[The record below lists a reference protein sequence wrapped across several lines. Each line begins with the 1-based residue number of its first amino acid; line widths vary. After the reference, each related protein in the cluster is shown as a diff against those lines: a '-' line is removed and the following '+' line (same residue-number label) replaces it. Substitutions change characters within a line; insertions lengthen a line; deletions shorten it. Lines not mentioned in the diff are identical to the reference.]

1 MRFLFLSMAV
11 ALSLGF
17 TVQGLV
23 AAPPVDDAARLEF
36 FETHIRPV
44 LVKHCLECHGDG
56 DIEGGLSLL
65 SAAAWASGGDSG
77 PAIVPGNPDESLL
90 MQALEYDV
98 LEMPPAGKLPDAVR
112 ARFRE
117 WIASGAF
124 DPRAATHSQPPAKR
138 SIDIERGKQ
147 FWSFQPLKAT
157 AAPPVQDSAWPT
169 GVIDQYL
176 LAAREAQQL
185 PSVGGASPETLLRRV
200 TFDLTGLPPSPD
212 QIDAFVAAPSER
224 HYHQIIDRLLQKPA
238 YAEHWARHW
247 LDVARYAD
255 SNGSDFN
262 ATFHHAW
269 RYRDYVVDALATDK
283 PFNQFVAEQ
292 IAGDLLPA
300 TSDRQREA
308 QIVATGFLMLGAK
321 MLSERNKAKLEM
333 DVVDEQIDTVGR
345 AFLGLTLGC
354 ARCHDHKFDPI
365 PTADYYALAGI
376 FRSTKTLEGESQK
389 YVSTWQ
395 DVPLPA
401 APEHRRAVEDFRK
414 REQEL
419 TASIKRVQDEIKQLK
434 TSNASLLPGT
444 VVDDAQAS
452 QRGDWTVSTLF
463 KGFVGSGYLHDNN
476 QEKGKRSLTFETQ
489 LASGQYEVRLAYNGG
504 STRAKNVP
512 VEITH
517 ADGTTTVAVDQTVTP
532 KIDNLWVSL
541 GTFSFAESAR
551 LVVTTTGTSGYVIV
565 DAVQFLPIDPKP
577 QAAAAADKAS
587 QSQQQRLV
595 ADAEAELKRF
605 EAALRDL
612 RKQQPRP
619 LPMAM
624 AVRDQ
629 PGKDT
634 FVCIRGEVDNP
645 GETVRRGFLQ
655 VCGAADSLDLPE
667 GQSGRLQLAQRL
679 TDPDHPLPARVFVN
693 RVWMHLFGEGI
704 VRSVDNFGALGDRP
718 SHPELLDRLAIDFM
732 RDDWST
738 RRLVRRIVLS
748 RSYRQASTFD
758 AAAFKIDPENR
769 LLWRA
774 HRRRLP
780 AEAIRDT
787 LLLASGTLD
796 RTPTIRPMAAY
807 GTLVSKNVATPGS
820 VAVAA
825 TSKRTI
831 HLPIIRGYVP
841 DLLTV
846 FDFADPDMLVG
857 KRPRTNVPAQALLLL
872 NHPRVIQWSQQIAQ
886 QTADGED
893 TAMRLNRL
901 YQLCLQRSP
910 TAEERQLATPFLAAE
925 PDPAVAW
932 ALLAQTLIASTEF
945 RYLD

>member
-17 TVQGLV
+17 TVQGLG

-157 AAPPVQDSAWPT
+157 AAPPVKDSAWPT

-376 FRSTKTLEGESQK
+376 FKSTRTLEGESQK
-389 YVSTWQ
+389 YVSTWTRTN
-395 DVPLPA
+395 LPA
-401 APEHRRAVEDFRK
+401 DAADVTAIEIHTEQVRLLEGRIKSAKSRIAVL
-414 REQEL
+414 EQK
-419 TASIKRVQDEIKQLK
+419 ASVDSRF
-434 TSNASLLPGT
+434 
-444 VVDDAQAS
+444 VVDDVNAIHTGFWKS
-452 QRGDWTVSTLF
+452 STLSP
-463 KGFVGSGYLHDNN
+463 GFFGKHYIHDNL
-476 QEKGKRSLTFETQ
+476 EDKGQKALEYRWKVPRSAE
-489 LASGQYEVRLAYNGG
+489 YEVRLSYTPG
-504 STRAKNVP
+504 SGRAKKVP
-512 VEITH
+512 VTIS
-517 ADGTTTVAVDQTVTP
+517 AQDGDVTVYLDQTRKPTLDGMFAAV
-532 KIDNLWVSL
+532 
-541 GTFSFAESAR
+541 GRYRFAENRTA
-551 LVVTTTGTSGYVIV
+551 VVKISNAGTQGHVIA
-565 DAVQFLPIDPKP
+565 DAVQFVEIGEDGQPIARSTDDES
-577 QAAAAADKAS
+577 A
-587 QSQQQRLV
+587 V
-595 ADAEAELKRF
+595 VELKR
-605 EAALRDL
+605 ERTQLTEL
-612 RKQQPRP
+612 EQKMKQLKQQAPPP
-619 LPMAM
+619 LPQAIA
-624 AVRDQ
+624 AVDLS
-629 PGKDT
+629 
-634 FVCIRGEVDNP
+634 
-645 GETVRRGFLQ
+645 ET
-655 VCGAADSLDLPE
+655 
-667 GQSGRLQLAQRL
+667 
-679 TDPDHPLPARVFVN
+679 
-693 RVWMHLFGEGI
+693 
-704 VRSVDNFGALGDRP
+704 GDC
-718 SHPELLDRLAIDFM
+718 AI
-732 RDDWST
+732 
-738 RRLVRRIVLS
+738 
-748 RSYRQASTFD
+748 
-758 AAAFKIDPENR
+758 
-769 LLWRA
+769 
-774 HRRRLP
+774 
-780 AEAIRDT
+780 
-787 LLLASGTLD
+787 
-796 RTPTIRPMAAY
+796 
-807 GTLVSKNVATPGS
+807 
-820 VAVAA
+820 
-825 TSKRTI
+825 
-831 HLPIIRGYVP
+831 
-841 DLLTV
+841 
-846 FDFADPDMLVG
+846 
-857 KRPRTNVPAQALLLL
+857 
-872 NHPRVIQWSQQIAQ
+872 
-886 QTADGED
+886 
-893 TAMRLNRL
+893 
-901 YQLCLQRSP
+901 
-910 TAEERQLATPFLAAE
+910 
-925 PDPAVAW
+925 
-932 ALLAQTLIASTEF
+932 
-945 RYLD
+945 